1 MMKKSLKLVTL
12 FAIILAASCS
22 QERMDQKAEETDER
36 IEPVRTMTLDY
47 QTVARSVE
55 YTATLLAFEEIH
67 MAPAAPGRIEKIY
80 PEVGDRV
87 KKGEMLVQMD
97 RTQLHQA
104 EIQLKTLEADFRRF
118 DTLKKAGS
126 IPQQQYDQLKSQIDV
141 LKANVEF
148 LRENTRLHA
157 PFNGVISGRY
167 YESGEVYSGAP
178 SPLTA
183 KAAVV
188 SIVQID
194 RLKAVVPVSERF
206 FPLIKIGMEA
216 DLNIDTY
223 PGKTFKGHVFRI
235 HPTIDP
241 ASRTFSV
248 EVAINN
254 QDNKL
259 RPGMFSRV
267 NFDLEEIE
275 ALLLPAIAVLKLQGS
290 NERYIFIEENNR
302 ARRIGVIMG
311 TRYND
316 DVEVISDELKP
327 GQKVIV
333 SGQARLLDGM
343 AVEVVE

>member
-1 MMKKSLKLVTL
+1 MKKSLKSVTL
-12 FAIILAASCS
+12 FVIILVVSCS
-22 QERMDQKAEETDER
+22 PGRMDKTAEETDGR

-87 KKGEMLVQMD
+87 KKGEVLVQMD

-141 LKANVEF
+141 LNANVEF

-157 PFNGVISGRY
+157 PFSGVISGRY

-178 SPLTA
+178 SPMTGR
-183 KAAVV
+183 AAVV

-194 RLKAVVPVSERF
+194 RLKALVPVSERF
-206 FPLIKIGMEA
+206 FPLIKMGMKA
-216 DLNIDTY
+216 NLSIDTY
-223 PGKTFKGHVFRI
+223 PGKTFKGRVFRI

-241 ASRTFSV
+241 ASRTFNV
-248 EVAINN
+248 EVVIDN

-290 NERYIFIEENNR
+290 NDRYLFIEENNK

-311 TRYND
+311 RRYDD

-327 GQKVIV
+327 GQKVII